1 VLFCVYI
8 LLIAVHFIGMWFF
21 QVGRHQA
28 TWVQISGISYP
39 LNIRQ
44 LFFMVTKLDTLIN
57 QPIPTFLEVGLR
69 NSGVGTQ
76 LDGKTAT
83 V

>member
-1 VLFCVYI
+1 
-8 LLIAVHFIGMWFF
+8 
-21 QVGRHQA
+21 
-28 TWVQISGISYP
+28 VQISGISYP